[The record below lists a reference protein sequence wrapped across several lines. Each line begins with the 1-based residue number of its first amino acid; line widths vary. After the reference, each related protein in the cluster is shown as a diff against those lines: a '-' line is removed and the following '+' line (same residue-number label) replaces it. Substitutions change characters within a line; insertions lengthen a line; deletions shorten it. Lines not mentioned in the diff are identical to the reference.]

1 MSGRLLGSLNPVT
14 ATTTGALLA
23 AANGR
28 RYGLWI
34 FAPKTN
40 TIWVTDVTNP
50 SVNAGF
56 PIRPGTD
63 PVFLCEDNAGSWIQR
78 ELHCIAETASEQIA
92 ILEVVEK

>member
-1 MSGRLLGSLNPVT
+1 MKLGSLNPVAVT
-14 ATTTGALLA
+14 ATGVLLA

-28 RYGLWI
+28 RVGLWI

-40 TIWVTDVTNP
+40 SVWITTVTNP
-50 SVNAGF
+50 SLNAGF

-63 PVFLCEDNAGSWIQR
+63 PVYLSLESCGSFVQQ
-78 ELHCIAETASEQIA
+78 ELHAIAETATENIA